1 MSAPTAEIQDQL
13 EDTASDNVEE
23 SPLLSTPGTPILTE
37 EQLVEPNSQLS
48 YVIVEMEATAPVS
61 RGVSEGIEVVSF
73 AGEIADLDGDYVV
86 EEPPAEASVVSS
98 NRLVFLISQTL
109 ICFTGAGG
117 CTGRPSR
124 CTG

>member
-13 EDTASDNVEE
+13 EDTSDNVEE
-23 SPLLSTPGTPILTE
+23 SPLPSSPGTPILIE
-37 EQLVEPNSQLS
+37 EQLDEPNSQLS

-86 EEPPAEASVVSS
+86 EEPPAAEASVVSS
-98 NRLVFLISQTL
+98 NLLVFLIFQTL
-109 ICFTGAGG
+109 IYFTGAGG
-117 CTGRPSR
+117 CTGHPSR